1 MKQHETGG
9 FRAPCP
15 PSESESLREALREAI
30 PVSPEFGEHGQQA
43 EPSSG
48 PASPGCTLQR
58 LMGSVARMLPLGA
71 SQ

>member
-1 MKQHETGG
+1 MG
-9 FRAPCP
+9 P
-15 PSESESLREALREAI
+15 AI